1 MPSMPGAEIEVAC
14 TPSNAVP
21 PDKTPSM
28 PAAETDLACTP
39 SNAVPSDEMP
49 SMPAAETDLACPP
62 SNAVPSDEMPSM
74 PAAETD
80 LACPP
85 SNAVPSDEMP
95 SMPAAETDLACP
107 PSNAVPSDEEA
118 DFHFPPPVSFFSVY
132 YIVEVVLILLM
143 TFICM
148 HLCIGANMKLEIFQK
163 LKKRRRR
170 SCKKI
175 VLSPICTSETEDL
188 GQVTSDKEQK
198 QKDSLQYALTLELLC
213 KELGEKSN
221 YLF

>member
-1 MPSMPGAEIEVAC
+1 MPGAEIAVAC

-21 PDKTPSM
+21 SDETPSV
-28 PAAETDLACTP
+28 PAAETDLAYTP

-62 SNAVPSDEMPSM
+62 SNAV
-74 PAAETD
+74 
-80 LACPP
+80 L
-85 SNAVPSDEMP
+85 
-95 SMPAAETDLACP
+95 
-107 PSNAVPSDEEA
+107 SDEEA
-118 DFHFPPPVSFFSVY
+118 DFRFPPPVSFFSVY

-163 LKKRRRR
+163 LKKRHRCLR
-170 SCKKI
+170 KKI

-188 GQVTSDKEQK
+188 GQVISDKEQK
-198 QKDSLQYALTLELLC
+198 QKDSLQ
-213 KELGEKSN
+213 
-221 YLF
+221 

>member
-1 MPSMPGAEIEVAC
+1 MPGAEIEVACTPSNAVPPDEMPSMPGAEIEVAC

-21 PDKTPSM
+21 PD
-28 PAAETDLACTP
+28 
-39 SNAVPSDEMP
+39 EM
-49 SMPAAETDLACPP
+49 L
-62 SNAVPSDEMPSM
+62 
-74 PAAETD
+74 
-80 LACPP
+80 
-85 SNAVPSDEMP
+85 

-118 DFHFPPPVSFFSVY
+118 DFRFPPPVSFFSVY

-148 HLCIGANMKLEIFQK
+148 YLCIGANMKLEIFQK
-163 LKKRRRR
+163 LKKRHHHLR
-170 SCKKI
+170 KKI
-175 VLSPICTSETEDL
+175 VLLPICTSETEDL
-188 GQVTSDKEQK
+188 GQVMSDEEQK
-198 QKDSLQYALTLELLC
+198 QKDSLQYAVTLELLC

>member
-1 MPSMPGAEIEVAC
+1 MPAAEIEVTCTPSNAVLPDEMPSTPGAEIEVTC

-21 PDKTPSM
+21 PD
-28 PAAETDLACTP
+28 
-39 SNAVPSDEMP
+39 EMP
-49 SMPAAETDLACPP
+49 SML
-62 SNAVPSDEMPSM
+62 
-74 PAAETD
+74 
-80 LACPP
+80 
-85 SNAVPSDEMP
+85 
-95 SMPAAETDLACP
+95 AAETDLACP

-118 DFHFPPPVSFFSVY
+118 DFRFPPPVSFFSVY
-132 YIVEVVLILLM
+132 YIVEVVLILLT

-163 LKKRRRR
+163 LKKRHCHLR
-170 SCKKI
+170 KKI
-175 VLSPICTSETEDL
+175 VLSLICTSETEDL

-198 QKDSLQYALTLELLC
+198 QKDSLQYAVTLELLC

>member
-1 MPSMPGAEIEVAC
+1 MPGAEIEVACTPSNAVLQDKMPSMPGAEIEVAC
-14 TPSNAVP
+14 TPSNV
-21 PDKTPSM
+21 
-28 PAAETDLACTP
+28 
-39 SNAVPSDEMP
+39 VPSDETP

-62 SNAVPSDEMPSM
+62 SNAVPTDEMLSM

-85 SNAVPSDEMP
+85 SNAV
-95 SMPAAETDLACP
+95 L
-107 PSNAVPSDEEA
+107 SDEEA
-118 DFHFPPPVSFFSVY
+118 DFRFPPPVSFFSVY
-132 YIVEVVLILLM
+132 YIVEVVLILLT

-163 LKKRRRR
+163 LKKRHHRLR
-170 SCKKI
+170 KKI
-175 VLSPICTSETEDL
+175 VLSPICTSELEDL
-188 GQVTSDKEQK
+188 GQVMSDEEQK
-198 QKDSLQYALTLELLC
+198 QKDSLQYAVTLELLC